1 MSKVSR
7 GAHPR
12 PSTLEEANN
21 PMTLSRS
28 VVGALLGA
36 SILTALAPAMPSAA
50 AVLPT
55 APHGPLVAAPTVK
68 ELMIR
73 ASDQRVEAGKALD
86 YVFTVESA
94 APSSVASNQTLSVF
108 SDLPSGF
115 TLKQVDKNAG
125 TWRLTTNRQLKT
137 QEGPFTVKL
146 KFYDA
151 YGTTEKEITISV
163 VTPLKASAM
172 DLLLDQDS
180 AFPAGTRI
188 FSATGGSEPYT
199 VRIDDNGG
207 IGDLV
212 ISPDGTATGTA
223 PSPGSVDVAFTITD
237 AGGASRA
244 LKARVTSRDTRPPLI
259 EAAETIDAMKGEPFT
274 APVKVSDN
282 WGVPVVSL
290 DPASAE
296 GVSLR
301 GFMTGSGPG
310 SLEGRIDRVGE
321 FTATIRAVDSV
332 GNASS
337 RSVVI
342 RVKGLSDL
350 AAPSCAPRSGY
361 AGDEA
366 VSAPVDFGEGES
378 LPDRSVF
385 SLPGEAPS
393 GASIDPAS
401 GLLTWAIPED
411 FPASEVKIPV
421 RVDYRDGT
429 RDELECRILVKKAQA
444 LVPLVP
450 AEPIDP
456 PRPSG
461 EAPKADGASKVEAAP
476 KSAAAEKAPSRTPV
490 KLAATGAHL
499 GIALGAGAAL
509 AAGAALLLL
518 RRPSKG

>member
-1 MSKVSR
+1 
-7 GAHPR
+7 
-12 PSTLEEANN
+12 
-21 PMTLSRS
+21 MTLSRS

-50 AVLPT
+50 AVLPS

-212 ISPDGTATGTA
+212 ISPDGTAAGTA
-223 PSPGSVDVAFTITD
+223 PSPGSVDVAFTVTD

-244 LKARVTSRDTRPPLI
+244 LKARVTSRDTRAPLI
-259 EAAETIDAMKGEPFT
+259 EVAEAVDAMKGEPFS
-274 APVKVSDN
+274 APVKASDN

-290 DPASAE
+290 DPASVE

-337 RSVVI
+337 RLVTI

-350 AAPSCAPRSGY
+350 AAPSCAPRTGY

-366 VSAPVDFGEGES
+366 VSAPVDFGEGAS
-378 LPDRSVF
+378 LPDKSVF

-393 GASIDPAS
+393 GARIDPAS

-429 RDELECRILVKKAQA
+429 RDELECRVLVKKAQA

-450 AEPIDP
+450 AEPVDP

-461 EAPKADGASKVEAAP
+461 ESPKTGTSEKSDAAPKADAAP
-476 KSAAAEKAPSRTPV
+476 KNAATGSGTGGKASSAARV

-499 GIALGAGAAL
+499 GVMLGAGGAL